1 MDLRDW
7 ITVGDVEEVRKH
19 VQQGFDPN
27 RHDVFGMSWLM
38 WAARSGHTEIV
49 ELFVNHGA
57 DVNAKNEYD
66 ATALW
71 YAAGRNTEMVTL
83 LLENGAELNGKDMFS
98 RSPLTSAACEGKT
111 DIVKLLLENGADIED
126 NEYNMEVLTCTV
138 RDILE
143 DAIQRRKQLKMAR
156 YALLWHTNFH
166 LAQEIALRMN

>member
-7 ITVGDVEEVRKH
+7 IAVGDVEEVRKH

-27 RHDVFGMSWLM
+27 GHDVFGMSWLM

-71 YAAGRNTEMVTL
+71 YAAGRKTEMVT
-83 LLENGAELNGKDMFS
+83 
-98 RSPLTSAACEGKT
+98 
-111 DIVKLLLENGADIED
+111 LLLENGADIED
-126 NEYNMEVLTCTV
+126 NEYNMEVLRCTV

-156 YALLWHTNFH
+156 YTLLRHTNFH